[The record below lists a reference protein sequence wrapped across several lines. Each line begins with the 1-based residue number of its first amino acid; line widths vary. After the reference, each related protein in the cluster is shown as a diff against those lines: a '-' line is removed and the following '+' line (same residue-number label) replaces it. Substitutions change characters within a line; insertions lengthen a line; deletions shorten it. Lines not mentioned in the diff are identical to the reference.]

1 MNILEWPADLT
12 DFRLPPAWDGRPVDW
27 HGWHQPIE
35 ARALFPCENNGLRR
49 DPQPCSGCGHP
60 FQPWWAQ
67 GLTAAGLAMALLLMA
82 FGALATLGGAL
93 LLRLLSG
100 IRIMTAIS
108 QAAAATF
115 FILLMPA
122 GVCRLI
128 ARIRGWDPDP
138 DPTER
143 N

>member
-1 MNILEWPADLT
+1 MGEP
-12 DFRLPPAWDGRPVDW
+12 RP
-27 HGWHQPIE
+27 
-35 ARALFPCENNGLRR
+35 
-49 DPQPCSGCGHP
+49 
-60 FQPWWAQ
+60 
-67 GLTAAGLAMALLLMA
+67 AAGVEPGLLAASLAMALLLMA
-82 FGALATLGGAL
+82 FGALAT
-93 LLRLLSG
+93 LSG

-128 ARIRGWDPDP
+128 ARIRRWDPDP

>member
-1 MNILEWPADLT
+1 MEP
-12 DFRLPPAWDGRPVDW
+12 
-27 HGWHQPIE
+27 
-35 ARALFPCENNGLRR
+35 GL
-49 DPQPCSGCGHP
+49 
-60 FQPWWAQ
+60 
-67 GLTAAGLAMALLLMA
+67 LAASLAMALLLMA

-128 ARIRGWDPDP
+128 ARIRRWDPDP
-138 DPTER
+138 DPRDSEGSPYRSANFLFSATSFSSAAAGL
-143 N
+143 NWSPMVAWNSFILASTLAGPTWSP

>member
-1 MNILEWPADLT
+1 MGEPRPAAGVE
-12 DFRLPPAWDGRPVDW
+12 P
-27 HGWHQPIE
+27 
-35 ARALFPCENNGLRR
+35 GL
-49 DPQPCSGCGHP
+49 
-60 FQPWWAQ
+60 
-67 GLTAAGLAMALLLMA
+67 LAAGLAM
-82 FGALATLGGAL
+82 AL

-128 ARIRGWDPDP
+128 ARIREWDPDP

>member
-1 MNILEWPADLT
+1 MPVKREPSEPQGFIKPNGVGIPALQ
-12 DFRLPPAWDGRPVDW
+12 DGEEVK
-27 HGWHQPIE
+27 
-35 ARALFPCENNGLRR
+35 
-49 DPQPCSGCGHP
+49 
-60 FQPWWAQ
+60 
-67 GLTAAGLAMALLLMA
+67 ALLLMA

>member
-1 MNILEWPADLT
+1 MEP
-12 DFRLPPAWDGRPVDW
+12 
-27 HGWHQPIE
+27 
-35 ARALFPCENNGLRR
+35 GL
-49 DPQPCSGCGHP
+49 
-60 FQPWWAQ
+60 
-67 GLTAAGLAMALLLMA
+67 LAASLAMALLLMA

-108 QAAAATF
+108 QAAATF

-128 ARIRGWDPDP
+128 ARIREWDPDP

>member
-1 MNILEWPADLT
+1 MRYGASSRHMGEPRPAAGVE
-12 DFRLPPAWDGRPVDW
+12 P
-27 HGWHQPIE
+27 
-35 ARALFPCENNGLRR
+35 GL
-49 DPQPCSGCGHP
+49 
-60 FQPWWAQ
+60 
-67 GLTAAGLAMALLLMA
+67 LAAGLAMALLLMA

-108 QAAAATF
+108 QAAATF

-128 ARIRGWDPDP
+128 ARIREWDPDP

-143 N
+143 D

>member
-1 MNILEWPADLT
+1 MRRTTLLE
-12 DFRLPPAWDGRPVDW
+12 R
-27 HGWHQPIE
+27 
-35 ARALFPCENNGLRR
+35 
-49 DPQPCSGCGHP
+49 
-60 FQPWWAQ
+60 
-67 GLTAAGLAMALLLMA
+67 LLL
-82 FGALATLGGAL
+82 LGGAL

-115 FILLMPA
+115 FHTAHA
-122 GVCRLI
+122 GRVCRLI

>member
-1 MNILEWPADLT
+1 
-12 DFRLPPAWDGRPVDW
+12 
-27 HGWHQPIE
+27 
-35 ARALFPCENNGLRR
+35 
-49 DPQPCSGCGHP
+49 
-60 FQPWWAQ
+60 
-67 GLTAAGLAMALLLMA
+67 
-82 FGALATLGGAL
+82 
-93 LLRLLSG
+93 
-100 IRIMTAIS
+100 MTAVS

-115 FILLMPA
+115 LILLMPA

>member
-1 MNILEWPADLT
+1 
-12 DFRLPPAWDGRPVDW
+12 
-27 HGWHQPIE
+27 
-35 ARALFPCENNGLRR
+35 
-49 DPQPCSGCGHP
+49 
-60 FQPWWAQ
+60 
-67 GLTAAGLAMALLLMA
+67 
-82 FGALATLGGAL
+82 
-93 LLRLLSG
+93 
-100 IRIMTAIS
+100 MTAIS

-128 ARIRGWDPDP
+128 ARIREWDPDP

>member
-1 MNILEWPADLT
+1 MRHGASSRHMGEP
-12 DFRLPPAWDGRPVDW
+12 RP
-27 HGWHQPIE
+27 
-35 ARALFPCENNGLRR
+35 
-49 DPQPCSGCGHP
+49 
-60 FQPWWAQ
+60 
-67 GLTAAGLAMALLLMA
+67 AAGVEPGLLAASLAM
-82 FGALATLGGAL
+82 AL

-108 QAAAATF
+108 QAAATF

-128 ARIRGWDPDP
+128 ARIREWDPDP

>member
-1 MNILEWPADLT
+1 MRYGASSRHMGEPRPAAGVE
-12 DFRLPPAWDGRPVDW
+12 P
-27 HGWHQPIE
+27 
-35 ARALFPCENNGLRR
+35 GL
-49 DPQPCSGCGHP
+49 
-60 FQPWWAQ
+60 
-67 GLTAAGLAMALLLMA
+67 LAAGLAMALLLMA

-108 QAAAATF
+108 QAAATF

-128 ARIRGWDPDP
+128 ARIREWDPDP

>member
-1 MNILEWPADLT
+1 MGEP
-12 DFRLPPAWDGRPVDW
+12 RP
-27 HGWHQPIE
+27 
-35 ARALFPCENNGLRR
+35 
-49 DPQPCSGCGHP
+49 
-60 FQPWWAQ
+60 
-67 GLTAAGLAMALLLMA
+67 AAGVEPGLLAA
-82 FGALATLGGAL
+82 GLATLGGAL

>member
-1 MNILEWPADLT
+1 MGEPRPAAGVE
-12 DFRLPPAWDGRPVDW
+12 P
-27 HGWHQPIE
+27 
-35 ARALFPCENNGLRR
+35 GL
-49 DPQPCSGCGHP
+49 
-60 FQPWWAQ
+60 
-67 GLTAAGLAMALLLMA
+67 LAAGLAM
-82 FGALATLGGAL
+82 AL

-143 N
+143 T

>member
-1 MNILEWPADLT
+1 MDDDEVRRIIPTHGGEPRPAAGVE
-12 DFRLPPAWDGRPVDW
+12 P
-27 HGWHQPIE
+27 
-35 ARALFPCENNGLRR
+35 GL
-49 DPQPCSGCGHP
+49 
-60 FQPWWAQ
+60 
-67 GLTAAGLAMALLLMA
+67 LAAGLAM
-82 FGALATLGGAL
+82 AL

>member
-1 MNILEWPADLT
+1 MGEPRPAAGVE
-12 DFRLPPAWDGRPVDW
+12 P
-27 HGWHQPIE
+27 
-35 ARALFPCENNGLRR
+35 GL
-49 DPQPCSGCGHP
+49 
-60 FQPWWAQ
+60 
-67 GLTAAGLAMALLLMA
+67 LAAGLAMALLLMA

-93 LLRLLSG
+93 LLQLLSG

>member
-1 MNILEWPADLT
+1 MGEPRPAAGVE
-12 DFRLPPAWDGRPVDW
+12 P
-27 HGWHQPIE
+27 
-35 ARALFPCENNGLRR
+35 GL
-49 DPQPCSGCGHP
+49 
-60 FQPWWAQ
+60 
-67 GLTAAGLAMALLLMA
+67 LAAGLAMALLLMA
-82 FGALATLGGAL
+82 FGALATLDGAL

-108 QAAAATF
+108 QAAATF

>member
-1 MNILEWPADLT
+1 MRYGASSRHMGEP
-12 DFRLPPAWDGRPVDW
+12 RP
-27 HGWHQPIE
+27 
-35 ARALFPCENNGLRR
+35 
-49 DPQPCSGCGHP
+49 
-60 FQPWWAQ
+60 
-67 GLTAAGLAMALLLMA
+67 AAGVEPGLLA
-82 FGALATLGGAL
+82 ATLGGAL

>member
-1 MNILEWPADLT
+1 MGEP
-12 DFRLPPAWDGRPVDW
+12 
-27 HGWHQPIE
+27 
-35 ARALFPCENNGLRR
+35 RAAAGVEPGL
-49 DPQPCSGCGHP
+49 
-60 FQPWWAQ
+60 
-67 GLTAAGLAMALLLMA
+67 LAAGLAMALLLMA

-108 QAAAATF
+108 QAAATF

>member
-1 MNILEWPADLT
+1 MGEPRPAAGVE
-12 DFRLPPAWDGRPVDW
+12 P
-27 HGWHQPIE
+27 
-35 ARALFPCENNGLRR
+35 GL
-49 DPQPCSGCGHP
+49 
-60 FQPWWAQ
+60 
-67 GLTAAGLAMALLLMA
+67 LAAGLAM
-82 FGALATLGGAL
+82 AL

>member
-1 MNILEWPADLT
+1 MRHGASSRHMGEP
-12 DFRLPPAWDGRPVDW
+12 RP
-27 HGWHQPIE
+27 
-35 ARALFPCENNGLRR
+35 
-49 DPQPCSGCGHP
+49 
-60 FQPWWAQ
+60 
-67 GLTAAGLAMALLLMA
+67 AAGVEPGLLAASLAM
-82 FGALATLGGAL
+82 AL

>member
-1 MNILEWPADLT
+1 MRYGASSRHMGEP
-12 DFRLPPAWDGRPVDW
+12 RP
-27 HGWHQPIE
+27 
-35 ARALFPCENNGLRR
+35 
-49 DPQPCSGCGHP
+49 
-60 FQPWWAQ
+60 
-67 GLTAAGLAMALLLMA
+67 AAGVEPGLLAA
-82 FGALATLGGAL
+82 GLATLGGAL

>member
-1 MNILEWPADLT
+1 MRHGASSRHMGEPRPAAGVE
-12 DFRLPPAWDGRPVDW
+12 P
-27 HGWHQPIE
+27 
-35 ARALFPCENNGLRR
+35 GL
-49 DPQPCSGCGHP
+49 
-60 FQPWWAQ
+60 
-67 GLTAAGLAMALLLMA
+67 LAAGLAM
-82 FGALATLGGAL
+82 AL

-128 ARIRGWDPDP
+128 ARIRGWDPDL

>member
-1 MNILEWPADLT
+1 MRVTMSEYADIL
-12 DFRLPPAWDGRPVDW
+12 
-27 HGWHQPIE
+27 PI
-35 ARALFPCENNGLRR
+35 L
-49 DPQPCSGCGHP
+49 Q
-60 FQPWWAQ
+60 
-67 GLTAAGLAMALLLMA
+67 TMA
-82 FGALATLGGAL
+82 TVICLGGAL

>member
-1 MNILEWPADLT
+1 MRHGASSRHMGGAPAGG
-12 DFRLPPAWDGRPVDW
+12 GR
-27 HGWHQPIE
+27 G
-35 ARALFPCENNGLRR
+35 AG
-49 DPQPCSGCGHP
+49 
-60 FQPWWAQ
+60 
-67 GLTAAGLAMALLLMA
+67 TAAASLAMALLLMA